1 MKQYDKPMNFI
12 IGSHCP
18 LCTFTQQIP
27 KLYQDKGS
35 TILLNFQFFENLW
48 FIKTNCK

>member
-12 IGSHCP
+12 IGFHCP

-35 TILLNFQFFENLW
+35 HSTKFPIL
-48 FIKTNCK
+48 